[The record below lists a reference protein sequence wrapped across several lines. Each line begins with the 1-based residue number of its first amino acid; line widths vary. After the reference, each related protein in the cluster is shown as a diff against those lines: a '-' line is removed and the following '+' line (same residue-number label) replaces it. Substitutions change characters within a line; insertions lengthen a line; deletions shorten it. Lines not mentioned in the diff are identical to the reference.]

1 MPGSLTTRSQ
11 TASRDGETARV
22 AFGVRHTLGAPD
34 GITIAAQWLAYA
46 HPYRRFASVLA
57 DRRARLGADVGRY
70 SFIAE
75 DLHLLSPAGLPAH
88 TRIIHEHL
96 VCPERRCCGSRST
109 DRHQAG
115 LASSRDALAGGS
127 PRKSRLPSATPCWRR
142 MS

>member
-88 TRIIHEHL
+88 VAVGT
-96 VCPERRCCGSRST
+96 
-109 DRHQAG
+109 G
-115 LASSRDALAGGS
+115 LATRPPRRSRRAQFGHRAPISGE
-127 PRKSRLPSATPCWRR
+127 
-142 MS
+142 

>member
-57 DRRARLGADVGRY
+57 DQRARLGADVGRY

-88 TRIIHEHL
+88 ARIIRCAQMARVTSGGRFHPDSCRFDL
-96 VCPERRCCGSRST
+96 VADERSVRATG
-109 DRHQAG
+109 QAE
-115 LASSRDALAGGS
+115 AS
-127 PRKSRLPSATPCWRR
+127 
-142 MS
+142 

>member
-34 GITIAAQWLAYA
+34 GITIAARWLAYA

-88 TRIIHEHL
+88 ARIIHEA
-96 VCPERRCCGSRST
+96 RRSGRREAARSEVAAFF
-109 DRHQAG
+109 H
-115 LASSRDALAGGS
+115 AGGE
-127 PRKSRLPSATPCWRR
+127 AG
-142 MS
+142 